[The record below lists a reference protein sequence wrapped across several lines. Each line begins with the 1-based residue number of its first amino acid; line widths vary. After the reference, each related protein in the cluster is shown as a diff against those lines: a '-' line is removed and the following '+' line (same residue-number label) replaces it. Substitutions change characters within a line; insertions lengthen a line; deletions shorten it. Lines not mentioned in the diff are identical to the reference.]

1 MERTFLV
8 VAEACLLIYSD
19 LMLDSLWRGPSS
31 FFLPFFSSFFPIICA
46 NLPCCSSQHPHLC
59 QYPGFILPAPP
70 PKPHRRCQIMGGL
83 PSKGD
88 TVLLLS
94 HFSGVQRCLFCLNI
108 GRSPSAMPPTDNS
121 VTHTQLLIILETLT
135 YPGAFS
141 CQSAGK
147 QHVQQTWHPQ

>member
-8 VAEACLLIYSD
+8 VAEACLLIYSGV
-19 LMLDSLWRGPSS
+19 SVEGT
-31 FFLPFFSSFFPIICA
+31 FFFFSSFFSFLPIICA
-46 NLPCCSSQHPHLC
+46 DLPCCSSQHPHLWL
-59 QYPGFILPAPP
+59 YPGLILPAPP

-108 GRSPSAMPPTDNS
+108 GRSPSAMLPTDN
-121 VTHTQLLIILETLT
+121 THTTTDHCRTVLT

>member
-1 MERTFLV
+1 MP
-8 VAEACLLIYSD
+8 AYIYIYSD
-19 LMLDSLWRGPSS
+19 LILDSLWRWPSS
-31 FFLPFFSSFFPIICA
+31 FFSLFFWPIIYA
-46 NLPCCSSQHPHLC
+46 DLPCCLSQHPHLW
-59 QYPGFILPAPP
+59 QFPGLILPAPP
-70 PKPHRRCQIMGGL
+70 PKPHRCQIMGGL

-94 HFSGVQRCLFCLNI
+94 HFSGVQWCLFWLNI

-135 YPGAFS
+135 YPGVFS